1 VNTASPSGRAVTL
14 TYCLLVAFCEGMDLQ
29 AAGVSAAG
37 IWGEFTPNANQF
49 GTFFSGSTFGMFFGA
64 VIGGRLADS
73 IGRKKVL
80 VVSIALFGLFSL
92 LTAFAMDVHSL
103 IWARALTGLGLGG
116 ALPMLLA
123 LVTEST
129 PGYRQSA
136 TVAMVY
142 AAMPLGGAG
151 ISLLSLMIPASYW
164 RVIFIVG
171 GVIPLLLAPLMAVGL
186 PESAAFQRARQA
198 AAASPATLRAG
209 SFMALL
215 ADGRMRSTLLLWI
228 SFLLAL
234 MLMYLLLNWLPTL
247 MLNYGFTR
255 VQAGGA
261 QIGFNLG
268 GVLSAVVIG
277 YMLGGRLRNIAVIV
291 TFVMLPV
298 LFVSLA
304 KSPPEFFLFA
314 SVLFVLGCAF
324 AAAQAFLYATA
335 PVTYPIR
342 IRGMGVGAAVAFNRG
357 PKARRDT
364 QVRGPRAVAAADGFA
379 APRDRRQPVRAVA
392 RPRGRTAA
400 RRSTRTRQFMSQTHR
415 DREPASNFNRLNSLT
430 FLNRRRPSLH
440 PPNDPMHV

>member
-1 VNTASPSGRAVTL
+1 
-14 TYCLLVAFCEGMDLQ
+14 MDLQ
-29 AAGVSAAG
+29 GAGVAAAG
-37 IWGEFTPNANQF
+37 ILGEFKPDVNQF

-80 VVSIALFGLFSL
+80 VVSITLFGLFSL
-92 LTAFAMDVHSL
+92 LTAFATDVHTL

-116 ALPMLLA
+116 ALPMILA

-129 PGYRQSA
+129 PGHRQSA
-136 TVAMVY
+136 TLAMMY
-142 AAMPLGGAG
+142 AAMPLGGAA

-171 GVIPLLLAPLMAVGL
+171 GVFPLLLAPLMALGL

-198 AAASPATLRAG
+198 AAASTVTLRAG

-215 ADGRMRSTLLLWI
+215 ADGRMRRTLLLWI
-228 SFLLAL
+228 SFLLEL

-247 MLNYGFTR
+247 LVNDGFTR

-268 GVLSAVVIG
+268 GVLAAVAIG
-277 YMLGGRLRNIAVIV
+277 YLLGGRLRNIAVIV
-291 TFVMLPV
+291 TFVVLPV

-304 KSPPEFFLFA
+304 KSPPEFFLVA

-324 AAAQAFLYATA
+324 AAAQAFLYAMA
-335 PVTYPIR
+335 PVAYPTR
-342 IRGMGVGAAVAFNRG
+342 IRGMGVGAAVAFGRIGSIAG
-357 PKARRDT
+357 PKLGGILKSAGH
-364 QVRGPRAVAAADGFA
+364 GP
-379 APRDRRQPVRAVA
+379 
-392 RPRGRTAA
+392 
-400 RRSTRTRQFMSQTHR
+400 SQLLM
-415 DREPASNFNRLNSLT
+415 DLLPLAIVGSLCA
-430 FLNRRRPSLH
+430 LWLALEIERRRGDAPAQDNSGVRHAGTAVGGDRKLRD
-440 PPNDPMHV
+440 NQ